1 MPDTLLLKQTV
12 LLFGAAVA
20 VAWLFRVLRAP
31 SVVGFLVSGIV
42 IGPSGLQLITQDT
55 VSQFAELG
63 LVMLLFAVGLELSP
77 GPLLRTGHRI
87 ILGAALQIAFTLL
100 VGLVLIKAST
110 PSSWT
115 VAFALA
121 LAITPSSVAIV
132 LKPLA
137 DMRQTDSAMGRTI
150 TGVSLVQDIMVI
162 SLMLFLPLLA
172 GPGEGGL
179 AAGLL
184 RGAASLTGL
193 AVAAVVL
200 RYVLPL
206 ITNSLV
212 RVGGQELMALFAVM
226 MACAGAWLAARAG
239 WAPALGACIAGM
251 LLAETDIKH
260 QLFADIV
267 PFRDVFNALF
277 FMSMGML
284 VDLPEA
290 SPQLHWIAA
299 AVVVILVIKTLLAA
313 LAVRIAGWPMRL
325 AIQVGL
331 GLASISEFGFVLA
344 REAAS
349 MNLFPSA
356 AMNVLT
362 AIIVGTMILGTPLV
376 PLAHRISAIFLAS
389 ASIARRRGE
398 PASTDSN
405 LDKPL
410 TDAPCLPGVDVV
422 IVGYGLN
429 GQNLARVLKATGIGF
444 SIVEMN
450 PALASAARADGWRV
464 ILGDAT
470 RLSILL
476 QAGLASA
483 RALVVAIHD
492 QPATRRIVAQ
502 ARAERPDLFIL
513 ARTRNVAE
521 LDVLHRLGAQQVI
534 PEEFETSIEIF
545 AHVLHH
551 FGIADNVIEAQ
562 VAMVRAG
569 QYGMMRGLPDTA
581 ARRAELIQ
589 LFDATA
595 TQTFLLETDSPVLGR
610 SIREVDLR
618 AATGVSI
625 IAIVRDGKPA
635 TNPGPDWTFA
645 AGDLLI
651 LLGGHKQLDAAKAL
665 FSPPPQ
671 DESTVQP

>member
-20 VAWLFRVLRAP
+20 VAWLFRILRAP

-42 IGPSGLQLITQDT
+42 IGPSGLHLITQDT

-87 ILGAALQIAFTLL
+87 ILGAALQIALTLL

-184 RGAASLTGL
+184 RGAASLAGL
-193 AVAAVVL
+193 TVAAVVL
-200 RYVLPL
+200 RYLLPP

-284 VDLPEA
+284 VNLPDA

-299 AVVVILVIKTLLAA
+299 AVVIILVIKTLLAA

-349 MNLFPSA
+349 MNLFPPA
-356 AMNVLT
+356 AMSILT

-376 PLAHRISAIFLAS
+376 PLAHRISAIFIRS
-389 ASIARRRGE
+389 APIARRRTG
-398 PASTDSN
+398 PAATDSN

-410 TDAPCLPGVDVV
+410 TDVPCLPGVDVV
-422 IVGYGLN
+422 MVGYGLN

-464 ILGDAT
+464 ILADAT

-476 QAGLASA
+476 QAGLANA
-483 RALVVAIHD
+483 RALVVAIHY

-562 VAMVRAG
+562 VAMIRAG
-569 QYGMMRGLPDTA
+569 HYGMLRGLPVTA
-581 ARRAELIQ
+581 AHRAELIQ
-589 LFDATA
+589 LFDATT
-595 TQTFLLETDSPVLGR
+595 TQTYLVAAESPAVGK
-610 SIREVDLR
+610 SIRDVDLR

-625 IAIVRDGKPA
+625 IAIVRDGKPT
-635 TNPGPDWTFA
+635 TNPGPEWAFA
-645 AGDLLI
+645 GGDLLI
-651 LLGGHKQLDAAKAL
+651 LLGGHKQLDEAKAL
-665 FSPPPQ
+665 LDPPAEQ
-671 DESTVQP
+671 ESQA

>member
-87 ILGAALQIAFTLL
+87 ILGAALQIAFTLF
-100 VGLVLIKAST
+100 VGFVLIKAST

-121 LAITPSSVAIV
+121 LVITPSSVAIV

-137 DMRQTDSAMGRTI
+137 DLRQTDSAMGRTI

-184 RGAASLTGL
+184 RGAASLAGL
-193 AVAAVVL
+193 VVAAVVL
-200 RYVLPL
+200 RFILPP
-206 ITNSLV
+206 ITSSLV

-290 SPQLHWIAA
+290 SPQWHWIAA
-299 AVVVILVIKTLLAA
+299 AVVVILILKTLLAA
-313 LAVRIAGWPMRL
+313 LAVRIAGWPLRL

-349 MNLFPSA
+349 MNLFPPA

-362 AIIVGTMILGTPLV
+362 AVIVGTMILGTPLV
-376 PLAHRISAIFLAS
+376 PLAHRISAVFIS
-389 ASIARRRGE
+389 SGPSVRRRHGE
-398 PASTDSN
+398 PAPADSN

-450 PALASAARADGWRV
+450 PALASAARTDGWRV

-476 QAGLASA
+476 QAGLANA

-569 QYGMMRGLPDTA
+569 QYGMMRGLPDSA
-581 ARRAELIQ
+581 ARRAELMQ

-618 AATGVSI
+618 ATTGVSI

-665 FSPPPQ
+665 FSPPPE
-671 DESTVQP
+671 DESAV

>member
-20 VAWLFRVLRAP
+20 VAWLFRILRAP
-31 SVVGFLVSGIV
+31 SVVGFLVTGII
-42 IGPSGLQLITQDT
+42 IGPSGLALISQDS
-55 VSQFAELG
+55 VAQFAELG

-87 ILGAALQIAFTLL
+87 ILGAGLQIAFTLA
-100 VGLVLIKAST
+100 VGFVIIKLSAASN
-110 PSSWT
+110 WT
-115 VAFALA
+115 VALALA

-150 TGVSLVQDIMVI
+150 TGISLVQDIMVI

-172 GPGEGGL
+172 GPGDTGW
-179 AAGLL
+179 ASGLL
-184 RGAASLTGL
+184 RGAMSLAGL
-193 AVAAVVL
+193 AVAAIIL
-200 RYVLPL
+200 KFLLPP
-206 ITNSLV
+206 ITHSLV

-251 LLAETDIKH
+251 LLAETDIRH

-284 VDLPEA
+284 VDLPA
-290 SPQLHWIAA
+290 AYPQLPHIMTAVCVVLILKTVLATA
-299 AVVVILVIKTLLAA
+299 AVRL
-313 LAVRIAGWPMRL
+313 AGWPMRL

-349 MNLFPSA
+349 MNLFPASS
-356 AMNVLT
+356 MNVLT
-362 AIIVGTMILGTPLV
+362 AVIVGTMIFGTPLV
-376 PLAHRISAIFLAS
+376 PLAHRISAIFIPTAS
-389 ASIARRRGE
+389 LARRPRGE
-398 PASTDSN
+398 PAPADSN

-410 TDAPCLPGVDVV
+410 TDAPCLPGIDVV

-450 PALASAARADGWRV
+450 PALASSARADGWRV

-476 QAGLASA
+476 QAGLAGA
-483 RALVVAIHD
+483 RAMVVAIHD

-569 QYGMMRGLPDTA
+569 QYGMMRGLPDSA
-581 ARRAELIQ
+581 ARRSELMQ

-595 TQTFLLETDSPVLGR
+595 TQTYLIPPGSPAMGK

-625 IAIVRDGKPA
+625 IAIVRDGKPT
-635 TNPGPDWTFA
+635 TNPGPEWAFA
-645 AGDLLI
+645 GGDLLI

-665 FSPPPQ
+665 LDPPP
-671 DESTVQP
+671 DPEPRA